1 MENNNYENGLT
12 ELIRASMELEDEPS
26 CELNIR
32 LKAELYQKEAAMA
45 GKQMRSISLWYVPMV
60 LNFILFSL
68 FAVFAL
74 LVIANPYIAK
84 LIAGICLYMSMAGV
98 FITLLGVKRANLKE
112 DVMVHIQKRGVL
124 A

>member
-1 MENNNYENGLT
+1 MENNYNENSLN
-12 ELIRASMELEDEPS
+12 ELIRASMDLEDKPS
-26 CELNIR
+26 FELNAL
-32 LKAELYQKEAAMA
+32 LKAELYQKEAAMSE
-45 GKQMRSISLWYVPMV
+45 KQVHSISLWYVPMV
-60 LNFILFSL
+60 LNFIVFSL
-68 FAVFAL
+68 FAVFAF

-112 DVMVHIQKRGVL
+112 DVTVHIQKRGVL